1 MLQDIRQTLRP
12 LYRRP
17 GASIAIVSMLALGIG
32 MTSAV
37 FGIVDGVVIKPLPYR
52 DPSTLVTAR
61 AVTAAA
67 MDEWGRRTRA
77 LSHLAH
83 YDFSLAPLVLGGGDA
98 TRLRQGAVSHN
109 LLDTLGVAPRLG
121 RGFTRADAEAGAEPV
136 VILTHGVWLDQFG
149 GRPDVIGELAPFE
162 PVRRRVIG
170 VLSPEFMFPMRP
182 APTVGDVRILTVL
195 PLAQPADRT
204 FGMVARL
211 APRATLDQARAE
223 EAAIVGSE
231 PKALRASVTDLA
243 SAMLGSHRPTLS
255 MLLGAVVLL
264 LLIACGNVT
273 HLLLARAL
281 DGRRELAVR
290 VALGARRSQIVRVV
304 LMQGCALCL
313 AGGLVGLLIA
323 YLGFDVFR
331 ALTPVPLPR
340 ADAAGIDLRVVAFA
354 LALSM
359 ASGLGVSLLPAWQLS
374 RIDLGRAIESSRRT
388 TAGSHRLRH
397 GLLALEVALAVI
409 LLAGA
414 GLAFN
419 SFVRLL
425 HVDLGFDAEHV
436 LTLRTR
442 GPESRYP
449 TAEHQRALLD
459 RVLERLS
466 SLQGVE
472 AAGAV
477 DLLPATRA
485 LGGGSIGVLDPPG
498 LPPIDAETRTIA
510 GDYLATMR
518 IDVMRGRAFSRADG
532 PNGVQVA
539 LVNEALARRLPGEPI
554 GRRIRHRDVERE
566 IVGIVR
572 DVRAFAVDT
581 APGPQVYVPHTQTPF
596 TPGRLVIRAAGSPE
610 QLAAAVRAELRAV
623 EPSAPVEDVRTLSS
637 HVAASIAHPRFQAS
651 LLAAFGISGL
661 LLISVGV
668 AGIVSYAI
676 ARRTREIGVRIALG
690 ARRRDV
696 IRTVAGRPLAAV
708 GAGLAL
714 GLIGALA
721 LGRGALLFLYEIGP
735 SDPWTLGGVA
745 AAVLGA
751 TLAAAAVPAR
761 RALRVD
767 PISALRAD

>member
-1 MLQDIRQTLRP
+1 MLQEIRQAVRP

-32 MTSAV
+32 LTSAV
-37 FGIVDGVVIKPLPYR
+37 FGIVDGVLLKPLPYR
-52 DPSTLVTAR
+52 DPSQLVTTR
-61 AVTAAA
+61 DVPAAA
-67 MDEWGRRTRA
+67 IGEWALRTRA
-77 LSHLAH
+77 LGQIAH
-83 YDFSLAPLVLGGGDA
+83 FDFGVAPLLFGGGDA

-136 VILTHGVWLDQFG
+136 VILTHGAWLDQFG
-149 GRPDVIGELAPFE
+149 GRSSVIGELAPFE
-162 PVRRRVIG
+162 PVRRRVVG
-170 VLSPEFMFPMRP
+170 VLSPDFMFPMRP
-182 APTVGDVRILTVL
+182 ATTVGDVRILTVL

-204 FGMVARL
+204 FGLVARL
-211 APRATLDQARAE
+211 TPTATLDQARAE
-223 EAAIVGSE
+223 EAAIVRSDR
-231 PKALRASVTDLA
+231 KALRAPVTDLA
-243 SAMLGSHRPTLS
+243 SAILGSHRPTLS
-255 MLLGAVVLL
+255 MLLGAVALL

-290 VALGARRSQIVRVV
+290 VALGARRSQIVRIV
-304 LMQGCALCL
+304 LLQGCALCL
-313 AGGLVGLLIA
+313 AGGLVGVLVA
-323 YLGFDVFR
+323 YLGFDGFKT
-331 ALTPVPLPR
+331 LTPVPLPR

-359 ASGLGVSLLPAWQLS
+359 ASGLGVSSLPAWQLS
-374 RIDLGRAIESSRRT
+374 RIDLGHAIESSRRT

-425 HVDLGFDAEHV
+425 HVDLGFEAQHV

-459 RVLERLS
+459 RVLERLAAI
-466 SLQGVE
+466 QGVE
-472 AAGAV
+472 AVGAV

-485 LGGGSIGVLDPPG
+485 IGGGSIRVLDPPG

-510 GDYLATMR
+510 GDYFTTMR
-518 IDVMRGRAFSRADG
+518 IDVIRGRAFGRADG
-532 PNGVQVA
+532 RNGVQVA
-539 LVNEALARRLPGEPI
+539 IINEALARRLPGEPL

-581 APGPQVYVPHTQTPF
+581 APEPQVYIPHTQTPS
-596 TPGRLVIRAAGSPE
+596 TPVRLVIRTAGSPE
-610 QLAAAVRAELRAV
+610 QLAAPVRAELRAI
-623 EPSAPVEDVRTLSS
+623 EPSAPVEDVRTLSN

-690 ARRRDV
+690 AKRRDV
-696 IRTVAGRPLAAV
+696 IRAVAGRPLAAV
-708 GAGLAL
+708 GTGLAV
-714 GLIGALA
+714 GLAGALA
-721 LGRGALLFLYEIGP
+721 LGRGAILFLYEIRP
-735 SDPWTLGGVA
+735 SDPWTLGVVA
-745 AAVLGA
+745 AAVLGV
-751 TLAAAAVPAR
+751 TLAAAAIPAR
-761 RALRVD
+761 RALKVD